1 MQKEAI
7 IVALRANV
15 PIVLKGDPGIGKTS
29 FFQQTAEAEGAHLIE
44 LIASIHDPT
53 DFGGLPVKSD
63 DRVVKAPMAWAL
75 EAQEVS
81 AQGQAVW
88 VFFDEISTAAP
99 ATQAALMRVTHEKKV
114 GDLVLPKSV
123 RMLAAMNPP
132 ETAAGG
138 WDLAPPL
145 ANRFWHFDWFVK
157 SGEWVE
163 GILEGFPHF
172 TLPKMD
178 PEWETTALPSQMAL
192 VASFIKAKGQL
203 LLAVPQDESKAGGA
217 WPSPRSWSMAGR
229 LMACA
234 TASKQNDDVKMTL
247 VTGAVGEGAAVEFYG
262 WLKAQDLPDPET
274 LIKNPEDFKIPDR
287 ADKTFTVLSSVVAAI
302 KQDLTPERYIAGWE
316 ILSRAGEQGAVDVAA
331 PSVKAL
337 AKAAQGQV
345 MPNIG
350 SYVRKFI
357 PILKE
362 AGLMQDAE

>member
-29 FFQQTAEAEGAHLIE
+29 FFQQTAESENAKLIE

-53 DFGGLPVKSD
+53 DFGGLPVKQD
-63 DRVVKAPMAWAL
+63 DRVIKAPMDWAL
-75 EAQEVS
+75 TAKEYAEMGEQ
-81 AQGQAVW
+81 VW

-157 SGEWVE
+157 PGEWVN
-163 GILEGFPHF
+163 GILEGFPDFH
-172 TLPKMD
+172 LPPLD
-178 PEWETTALPSQMAL
+178 PEWENNTLPSQMAL

-203 LLAVPQDESKAGGA
+203 LLAVPTDESKAGGA

-229 LMACA
+229 LMACGE
-234 TASKQNDDVKMTL
+234 ASKQNDDVKMTL
-247 VTGAVGEGAAVEFYG
+247 VTGAVGEGAATEFYG
-262 WLKAQDLPDPET
+262 WLKAQDLPDPEV
-274 LIKNPEDFKIPDR
+274 LLKNPGSFTIPDR
-287 ADKTFTVLSSVVAAI
+287 SDKTFTVLSSVVAAV
-302 KQDLTPERYIAGWE
+302 KQEMTPDRYLAAWE
-316 ILSRAGEQGAVDVAA
+316 ILASAGEQGAVDVAA

-337 AKAAQGQV
+337 AKAAKGQV

-350 SYVRKFI
+350 SYVKKFI

-362 AGLMQDAE
+362 AGLLQDD

>member
-29 FFQQTAEAEGAHLIE
+29 FFQQTAEAEEAHLIE

-53 DFGGLPVKSD
+53 DFGGLPVKHD
-63 DRVVKAPMAWAL
+63 DRVHKAPMAWAI
-75 EAQEVS
+75 EAQEM
-81 AQGQAVW
+81 ALAGKQVW

-99 ATQAALMRVTHEKKV
+99 ATQAALMRVTHERKV
-114 GDLVLPKSV
+114 GDLVLPKTV

-157 SGEWVE
+157 PAEWVD
-163 GILEGFPHF
+163 GIIEGFPHIV
-172 TLPKMD
+172 LPPLD
-178 PEWETTALPSQMAL
+178 REWETNTLPSQMAL

-203 LLAVPQDESKAGGA
+203 LLAVPTDESKAGGA
-217 WPSPRSWSMAGR
+217 WPSPRSWAMAGK
-229 LMACA
+229 LMAVA
-234 TASKQNDDVKMTL
+234 TASSVNDDVKMTL
-247 VTGAVGEGAAVEFYG
+247 VTGAVGEGAATEFYG
-262 WLKAQDLPDPET
+262 WLKAQDLPDPED
-274 LIKNPEDFKIPDR
+274 LLKNPTSFTLPDR
-287 ADKTFTVLSSVVAAI
+287 SDKTFTVLSSVVAAV
-302 KQDLTPERYIAGWE
+302 KQDMTPDRYVAAWE

-331 PSVKAL
+331 PSVKSL
-337 AKAAQGQV
+337 AKAAKGQV

-350 SYVRKFI
+350 SYVKKFI

-362 AGLMQDAE
+362 AGLLTDE